1 MNLTTKQLK
10 QIIKEELLNLQES
23 ADAMEERDFNKIMEL
38 LNGGQFDY
46 ALELMSY
53 FNLKATEE
61 QWKEALAR
69 VLYDKTYGAADG
81 EEGKQIISNYHNT
94 FAEIDMFDMFDDK
107 ESQAFMLAS
116 TAYKKWRNKT
126 KDKEEKLRAFLSAI
140 KYVPIMRT
148 FEEFYAFLEKV
159 NWGQQEEGEI

>member
-159 NWGQQEEGEI
+159 NRGQQEEGEI

>member
-23 ADAMEERDFNKIMEL
+23 EDLMDSNDFNKIMEL
-38 LNGGQFDY
+38 LNNEQFDY

-61 QWKEALAR
+61 QWKKALAR
-69 VLYDKTYGAADG
+69 ELWNATWGAADTV
-81 EEGKQIISNYHNT
+81 EGKKVIGDYHNT

-126 KDKEEKLRAFLSAI
+126 KDKEKKLRAFLSAVE
-140 KYVPIMRT
+140 YVPIMRT
-148 FEEFYAFLEKV
+148 FEEFYEFLEKV

>member
-1 MNLTTKQLK
+1 
-10 QIIKEELLNLQES
+10 
-23 ADAMEERDFNKIMEL
+23 MEL

>member
-1 MNLTTKQLK
+1 MKLTSKQLK
-10 QIIKEELLNLQES
+10 QIIREELLNLQES
-23 ADAMEERDFNKIMEL
+23 EDIMDLGDFNKIMEL
-38 LNGGQFDY
+38 LNNEQFDY

-61 QWKEALAR
+61 QWKKALAR
-69 VLYDKTYGAADG
+69 ILYDKTYGAADS

-126 KDKEEKLRAFLSAI
+126 KDKEKKLRAFLSAVE
-140 KYVPIMRT
+140 YVPIMRT
-148 FEEFYAFLEKV
+148 FEEFYEFLEKV

>member
-69 VLYDKTYGAADG
+69 VLYDKSYGAADG
-81 EEGKQIISNYHNT
+81 EEGKQIISN
-94 FAEIDMFDMFDDK
+94 
-107 ESQAFMLAS
+107 
-116 TAYKKWRNKT
+116 
-126 KDKEEKLRAFLSAI
+126 
-140 KYVPIMRT
+140 
-148 FEEFYAFLEKV
+148 
-159 NWGQQEEGEI
+159 